1 VVSGAHDSAGA
12 GTGPGAW
19 RHDAAAFAALLDRA
33 AAALRASPVRVASA
47 VRLPVRGRLLVT
59 GDVHDNTLHFEAAVR
74 AARLGASP
82 DHHLV
87 LQEFLHGEGV
97 QRLGFSDFYADAP
110 VDMSHRLL
118 ARVAELVLE
127 YPAQVHP
134 ILANHEIAQCR
145 GHGITKGGVNCT
157 MAFDAGLAEAYG
169 DESAAAAAAV
179 SRFVMAMPLGVVCA
193 NGAMVTHSLPSG
205 PSARHFDLRV
215 FERALVDE
223 DFDPPF
229 GAAHLLT
236 WGRAHEPGQLAAF
249 GREWGARVFIVGH
262 EPAPEGVL
270 VRPPNMVVL
279 NTGHAAGR
287 VIDLDLAAPAPEAA
301 ELAATAVPVSAL
313 LSDMPDGPGRTA
325 AGDGERLA

>member
-1 VVSGAHDSAGA
+1 VVSGAPDPGS
-12 GTGPGAW
+12 GPGAW

-47 VRLPVRGRLLVT
+47 VRLPARGRLLVT

-74 AARLGASP
+74 AARLDDSP
-82 DHHLV
+82 DHHLA
-87 LQEFLHGEGV
+87 LQEIIHGEGA
-97 QRLGFSDFYADAP
+97 QRLGMADAFTDGP

-118 ARVAELVLE
+118 ARVAELVLA

-157 MAFDAGLAEAYG
+157 VAFDAGLLEAYG
-169 DESAAAAAAV
+169 DHASLAAAAV
-179 SRFVMAMPLGVVCA
+179 SRFVMAMPLGVLCE
-193 NGAMVTHSLPSG
+193 NGAMVLHSLPSG

-215 FERALVDE
+215 FERSLVDE

-236 WGRAHEPGQLAAF
+236 WGRGHEPGQLAAF
-249 GREWGARVFIVGH
+249 AREWGARVFIVGH
-262 EPAPEGVL
+262 EPAPEGVF

-287 VIDLDLAAPAPEAA
+287 VIELDLTAPAPDAADLAARA
-301 ELAATAVPVSAL
+301 EPVSMHLPQGA
-313 LSDMPDGPGRTA
+313 DAFDRPADDG
-325 AGDGERLA
+325 GERFA

>member
-1 VVSGAHDSAGA
+1 
-12 GTGPGAW
+12 
-19 RHDAAAFAALLDRA
+19 
-33 AAALRASPVRVASA
+33 
-47 VRLPVRGRLLVT
+47 
-59 GDVHDNTLHFEAAVR
+59 
-74 AARLGASP
+74 
-82 DHHLV
+82 
-87 LQEFLHGEGV
+87 
-97 QRLGFSDFYADAP
+97 
-110 VDMSHRLL
+110 
-118 ARVAELVLE
+118 
-127 YPAQVHP
+127 
-134 ILANHEIAQCR
+134 
-145 GHGITKGGVNCT
+145 
-157 MAFDAGLAEAYG
+157 
-169 DESAAAAAAV
+169 
-179 SRFVMAMPLGVVCA
+179 MAMPLGVVCA